1 MRILGLIALY
11 AVALFLMGWLL
22 LQSTA
27 FTNRQEQSSSF
38 SFDGQTWPG
47 SFQSKSKEGRPSND
61 SKDYPPPWGLL
72 PVGLV
77 RYLDF
82 GTFDFLKNGD

>member
-38 SFDGQTWPG
+38 SFVDQTWSG
-47 SFQSKSKEGRPSND
+47 SFPSDGEDDKFSAD
-61 SKDYPPPWGLL
+61 STFHFPIWKLL

-77 RYLDF
+77 RYPDF